1 MKWID
6 IPPVWLLGF
15 AILTLL
21 SKPVISMTAFP
32 LVGGAVVLVGLALMV
47 AAVLRMWQAKTTPIP
62 HMQPSALVA
71 DGIFAFTRNPIYLG
85 DAIVLGGLAIR
96 WGAPVGLL
104 LIPAFV
110 WVITQ
115 RFIKAE
121 EARLEAGFGAA
132 FDDYRKKTRR
142 WF

>member
-6 IPPVWLLGF
+6 IPPVWLFGF

-21 SKPVISMTAFP
+21 SKSVISMTAFP
-32 LVGGAVVLVGLALMV
+32 LVGGVVVLVGLALMV

-71 DGIFAFTRNPIYLG
+71 DGIFAFSRNPIYLG

-96 WGAPVGLL
+96 WGAPLGLL

-110 WVITQ
+110 WVIAQ

-121 EARLEAGFGAA
+121 EARLQAGFGAA
-132 FDDYRKKTRR
+132 FADYCKKTRR
-142 WF
+142 WL